1 MAPTPHPITLQ
12 ELTDQLEMAHSVR
25 QTLCADIAKLTEEL
39 VEAKLH
45 SAQACLGSALGLPNP
60 NPSPSPSPNLALAL
74 ALALTL
80 SLTLTLTGA
89 LPYRYP

>member
-1 MAPTPHPITLQ
+1 
-12 ELTDQLEMAHSVR
+12 MAHSVR

-60 NPSPSPSPNLALAL
+60 NRSATLPQP
-74 ALALTL
+74 LALTPQESERAQKL
-80 SLTLTLTGA
+80 EGQLCRGVGVVVGVGVGVA
-89 LPYRYP
+89 AGVG

>member
-45 SAQACLGSALGLPNP
+45 SAQESERANPNP

>member
-1 MAPTPHPITLQ
+1 MTLTPHPITLQ

-45 SAQACLGSALGLPNP
+45 SAQERERANPNP
-60 NPSPSPSPNLALAL
+60 NTYPNPIPYPSPGPTPSPNC
-74 ALALTL
+74 
-80 SLTLTLTGA
+80 SPTLTLIVA
-89 LPYRYP
+89 LPYPYP